1 MPMTRLD
8 KLLANLGYNSRKGA
22 AIMVKQGRMSIDG
35 EIIKNPAHKID
46 PDRQEVLI
54 DDEPIDPPGLITIAM
69 HKPEGVIC
77 DNDEGQ
83 HNVFQQIPFRWRL
96 RKPGL
101 SCAGR
106 LDKDSRG
113 LVILS
118 EDGQL
123 VHRITSPNFNT
134 PKTYRVT
141 GQNPLSDKDIAD
153 FTQGGIRLTNEEDK
167 PLKPCEVTR
176 ISDTV
181 IEMTLQEGRNRQIRR
196 MFHAVGND
204 VTDLLRIKIGQL
216 DLDALDLKENAFKHI
231 QPNAIIRA

>member
-1 MPMTRLD
+1 MPMIRLD

-22 AIMVKQGRMSIDG
+22 AIMVKQGRMCVDG

-46 PDRQEVLI
+46 PERQEVRI

-83 HNVFQQIPFRWRL
+83 HNIFQQIPFRWRL

-123 VHRITSPNFNT
+123 VHRQDHETNQLSLAYEP
-134 PKTYRVT
+134 PREEHQPEPVRQK
-141 GQNPLSDKDIAD
+141 QLLMPEPLCHSNSASV
-153 FTQGGIRLTNEEDK
+153 L
-167 PLKPCEVTR
+167 PL
-176 ISDTV
+176 
-181 IEMTLQEGRNRQIRR
+181 
-196 MFHAVGND
+196 H
-204 VTDLLRIKIGQL
+204 
-216 DLDALDLKENAFKHI
+216 
-231 QPNAIIRA
+231 